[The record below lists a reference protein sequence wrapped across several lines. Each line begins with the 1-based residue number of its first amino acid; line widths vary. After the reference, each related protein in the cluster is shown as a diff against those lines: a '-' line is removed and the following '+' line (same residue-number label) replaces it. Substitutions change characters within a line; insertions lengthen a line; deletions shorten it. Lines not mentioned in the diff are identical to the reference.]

1 MNQKIFLFYP
11 RKFLAPQ
18 LPFMLPTVITHCFP
32 WFFLLSPCHRT
43 LVSSI
48 RWETTQLFL
57 WMAAMFLFCF
67 LLTLLS
73 SLILFLLYLDK
84 EVIYSYLWS
93 QIFLLVFYYSFP
105 ITHSDYF
112 IPLLEVHQRHPNVL
126 GKKVQNPHH
135 SQQGPVGSGLC
146 LPLWLPLSPSL
157 LFIHSTCA
165 TWDFSL
171 CPGQASCF
179 WPFDFLVLTFPAPL
193 WSADP
198 IFSSV
203 KKISLARL
211 RKVSFGYRF
220 SHLPDHILLKNNNY
234 LHFLYLCVSPIRTC
248 W

>member
-73 SLILFLLYLDK
+73 SSILFLLYLDK

-93 QIFLLVFYYSFP
+93 QIFLLVFYYFFPLHILIISFLCLK
-105 ITHSDYF
+105 F
-112 IPLLEVHQRHPNVL
+112 IRGIPMFL
-126 GKKVQNPHH
+126 GKKFKILIIANKVLQDLACVFLSDCLSHH
-135 SQQGPVGSGLC
+135 PYFSFTLLVLHGTSLCALDKLHASGL
-146 LPLWLPLSPSL
+146 
-157 LFIHSTCA
+157 
-165 TWDFSL
+165 
-171 CPGQASCF
+171 
-179 WPFDFLVLTFPAPL
+179 LTFL
-193 WSADP
+193 
-198 IFSSV
+198 F
-203 KKISLARL
+203 
-211 RKVSFGYRF
+211 
-220 SHLPDHILLKNNNY
+220 
-234 LHFLYLCVSPIRTC
+234 
-248 W
+248 

>member
-48 RWETTQLFL
+48 RWETIIFVDGCHVSLLFPTDSVIFIHSFPFISRQGSHLQLF
-57 WMAAMFLFCF
+57 MVSNFPAG
-67 LLTLLS
+67 LLLL
-73 SLILFLLYLDK
+73 
-84 EVIYSYLWS
+84 
-93 QIFLLVFYYSFP
+93 FP

-135 SQQGPVGSGLC
+135 SQQGPAGSGLC